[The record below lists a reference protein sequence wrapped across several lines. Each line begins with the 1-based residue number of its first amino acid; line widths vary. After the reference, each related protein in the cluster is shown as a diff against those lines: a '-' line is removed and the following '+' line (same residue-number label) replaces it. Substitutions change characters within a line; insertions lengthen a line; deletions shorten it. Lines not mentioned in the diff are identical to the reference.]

1 MFQLKTLVLCC
12 AIILLH
18 LSSATAQHITTNLLE
33 GFTYVS
39 VRGEK
44 TIFYMLED
52 DRYAIVTDGIPIGN
66 LNYKVEK
73 GILTIHLTK
82 DSYEGKKSLVLLYP
96 KGNQVPKV
104 IHPDGN
110 GLVRL

>member
-1 MFQLKTLVLCC
+1 MFQSKILFLCSFNF
-12 AIILLH
+12 LLH
-18 LSSATAQHITTNLLE
+18 LTMATAQRMTSNLAE

-52 DRYAIVTDGIPIGN
+52 QRYAIVTDGIPMES
-66 LNYKVEK
+66 LDYKVEK
-73 GILTIHLTK
+73 GILTIHLPK
-82 DSYEGKKSLVLLYP
+82 DGNWAKKSLVLLYP

-104 IHPDGN
+104 IHPRGN